1 MRACARRGAVHHR
14 TARRAHKTEL
24 QRSEPNGQAH
34 PKVARFRKKPFPL
47 FYSLEA
53 LYEGSVAMGDLN
65 FTSSQQLPPYAP
77 LPVDT
82 LAPPAIVPPLAPPA
96 SVPPA
101 PTFVVPSARS
111 TSKQTL
117 HPFNTNPF
125 DLDGQEMTSEAQS
138 MSAIHEAR
146 EGEGSK
152 SRKRKQSHVGAAL
165 EDYVEFKKCQTNKTL
180 DALKELSM
188 RKCMKEMEAIDGF
201 TDEEK
206 SYAVEV
212 FESEINREAFMSTMN
227 HNVRRMWLKRKIRV
241 LSGSNI

>member
-1 MRACARRGAVHHR
+1 MPKAGHVSPSRSLRSKATSTVCAA
-14 TARRAHKTEL
+14 TI
-24 QRSEPNGQAH
+24 RSASMVSTAH

-53 LYEGSVAMGDLN
+53 LYEGSVATGQLN
-65 FTSSQQLPPYAP
+65 FTSTQQLPPAIIP
-77 LPVDT
+77 P
-82 LAPPAIVPPLAPPA
+82 LAPPAIVPPAP
-96 SVPPA
+96 S
-101 PTFVVPSARS
+101 FVVPSARS
-111 TSKQTL
+111 TSEQTL

-138 MSAIHEAR
+138 VSAIHEAR

-165 EDYVEFKKCQTNKTL
+165 EDYVEFKKSQTNKAL

-188 RKCMKEMEAIDGF
+188 RKCMEEIEAIGGF
-201 TDEEK
+201 TEEEK

-212 FESEINREAFMSTMN
+212 FESGINREAFMSTMN
-227 HNVRRMWLKRKIRV
+227 HNVQRMWLKRKIRKCV
-241 LSGSNI
+241 EILM

>member
-1 MRACARRGAVHHR
+1 
-14 TARRAHKTEL
+14 
-24 QRSEPNGQAH
+24 
-34 PKVARFRKKPFPL
+34 
-47 FYSLEA
+47 
-53 LYEGSVAMGDLN
+53 
-65 FTSSQQLPPYAP
+65 
-77 LPVDT
+77 
-82 LAPPAIVPPLAPPA
+82 
-96 SVPPA
+96 
-101 PTFVVPSARS
+101 
-111 TSKQTL
+111 
-117 HPFNTNPF
+117 
-125 DLDGQEMTSEAQS
+125 MTSEAQS

-188 RKCMKEMEAIDGF
+188 RKCMKEMEAINGF

-227 HNVRRMWLKRKIRV
+227 HNVRRMWLKRKIRYDSCV
-241 LSGSNI
+241 ATTSYCHLRTC

>member
-1 MRACARRGAVHHR
+1 VS
-14 TARRAHKTEL
+14 T
-24 QRSEPNGQAH
+24 
-34 PKVARFRKKPFPL
+34 
-47 FYSLEA
+47 
-53 LYEGSVAMGDLN
+53 GDLN
-65 FTSSQQLPPYAP
+65 FTSTQQLPPYAP
-77 LPVDT
+77 LSVDT
-82 LAPPAIVPPLAPPA
+82 LAPPATVPPLAPPATVPPLAPPA
-96 SVPPA
+96 SVPSA
-101 PTFVVPSARS
+101 PIFVVPSARS
-111 TSKQTL
+111 TFEQTL

-138 MSAIHEAR
+138 VSAIHEAR

-165 EDYVEFKKCQTNKTL
+165 EGYVEFKKSQTNKAL

-188 RKCMKEMEAIDGF
+188 RKCMKEMEAMDGF

-227 HNVRRMWLKRKIRV
+227 HNVRRMWLKRKIRYV
-241 LSGSNI
+241 HS